1 MASDISDSQRAF
13 LQTYTP
19 LAQDIASQTGLF
31 PEVVLG
37 QIAQETGWG
46 TKAKGS
52 NLFGIS
58 PGGSVASYPS
68 AAHAGQAY
76 VDLINRQYGN
86 VAQAKTPEEQAAAL
100 VKGGYNT
107 ADPNYAKSVGTIAQ
121 TIRAA
126 GPYAHL
132 SDEELD
138 RRLTSPPQTT
148 PSPQG
153 QAMPPG
159 RSDAEL
165 DAVLFGRSQPAAALP
180 EDTPM
185 SRSQGQP
192 ISGNRL
198 PGVVDQAVMGLSTDP
213 DQWKRITAAR
223 LFPGDP
229 NGMQRLGEDEKGRR
243 YAVGDDD
250 KPYYVDPISPRV
262 NLGPLSRAMGATMPG
277 QFFRLFTETP
287 SASNEPSRLG
297 NPLQWAA
304 SGVGGALPMVGGM
317 VGGLAAAP
325 TSMVAGPVM
334 AAGGAAAGD
343 AARQGLA
350 RYFDPSANHPP
361 MDYGSMAKEAALS
374 GAGQFLG
381 AGAARL
387 MNPNPLGL
395 SAGEVNL
402 LRQPNGVT
410 PQARDAFARAEA
422 QGVPLSMGQ
431 ATGLPSLLQ
440 FEDAAKNNPLFVDRA
455 QAFYQTQGNR
465 LQAAG
470 QGMLN
475 TVSPIADKTEGAM
488 MFQGGATDTVGFTRQ
503 NANRMAKDAYDRA
516 ASVEM
521 PPPVPGQTTPILSP
535 IKAAPTR
542 GPVSIEGKTPPLPN
556 DRFRPYDLLGTPDGA
571 YAYNGARTFAAND
584 GYRLP
589 AIEEVERGATIPY
602 EGWDYMRRELQAQ
615 ALEQTK
621 KGNNTRASQLGDM
634 ARGIREEVIK
644 VNKPY
649 GEALEI
655 VAPGQRLAE
664 LLSESGVG
672 KVSEKTGE
680 EKMRAIMAPIFDG
693 NNPTAIARART
704 AFIDAG
710 KSDEWMAGT
719 RAYIQDALDKAGQS
733 QNGLNPA
740 TLRRQVWG
748 NTDNRDAIKAAL
760 TPGQYEG
767 FENFMKTVEDAARTY
782 PMNSLTDMR
791 ANAKGALAAASENN
805 GTVKT
810 IRALRNLGT
819 ITKWPDTFGRLLGG
833 VEQRAIQR
841 DMSRIIDNLFTLDG
855 MKYLEEM
862 SKYSPGSMRM
872 VNATGQIIE
881 RSLPNPL
888 APEAVAP
895 NPLLQLP
902 APPVSAV
909 GGR

>member
-1 MASDISDSQRAF
+1 VASDISDSQRAF

-76 VDLINRQYGN
+76 VDLINRRYGN

-121 TIRAA
+121 IIRAA

-138 RRLTSPPQTT
+138 RRLTSPPQAT
-148 PSPQG
+148 PLPQG
-153 QAMPPG
+153 QAIPPG

-165 DAVLFGRSQPAAALP
+165 DAVLFGRSQPAAFP

-192 ISGNRL
+192 ISENRK
-198 PGVVDQAVMGLSTDP
+198 PGMADQAVINLSTDP
-213 DQWKRITAAR
+213 AQKLRIAASR
-223 LFPGDP
+223 LFPDDP
-229 NGMQRLGEDEKGRR
+229 NGAQRLGYDKDNRM
-243 YAVGDDD
+243 YAVGPDD

-287 SASNEPSRLG
+287 SGSNEPSRLG
-297 NPLQWAA
+297 NPLSWAA
-304 SGVGGALPMVGGM
+304 SGAGGVLPMFGGILGGA
-317 VGGLAAAP
+317 AAAP

-350 RYFDPSANHPP
+350 RYFDPSSNPPP

-381 AGAARL
+381 AGAARM

-402 LRQPNGVT
+402 LRQPNGIT
-410 PQARDAFARAEA
+410 PQAREAYARAEA

-431 ATGLPSLLQ
+431 ATGLPSFLG
-440 FEDAAKNNPLFVDRA
+440 FEDAARNNPLLVDRA
-455 QAFYQTQGNR
+455 KSFYGPQSQALDR
-465 LQAAG
+465 AG
-470 QGMLN
+470 QNMLEKI
-475 TVSPIADKTEGAM
+475 SPVFDKTEGAQ
-488 MFQGGATDTVGFTRQ
+488 MFQAGAGDAIKYTRQ
-503 NANRMAKDAYDRA
+503 EANRLARDAYNRA
-516 ASVEM
+516 EAVVM
-521 PPPVPGQTTPILSP
+521 PPPVPGQTRPILG
-535 IKAAPTR
+535 PTET
-542 GPVSIEGKTPPLPN
+542 PSVSGQPYVAGKNAPLPE
-556 DRFRPYDLLGTPDGA
+556 DRFKLYDLLGTPDGA
-571 YAYNGARTFAAND
+571 RAYEAGRTFAAND

-589 AIEEVERGATIPY
+589 TIQEIEKGATIPF
-602 EGWDYMRRELQAQ
+602 EGWDHMKRRFQRFAEEERQR
-615 ALEQTK
+615 
-621 KGNNTRASQLGDM
+621 GDNTRASQFTDM
-634 ARGIREEVIK
+634 ADAIKQEVIK
-644 VNKPY
+644 VNPPY

-655 VAPGQRLAE
+655 VAPGQAFARRLE
-664 LLSESGVG
+664 ESGLG
-672 KVSEKTGE
+672 KVSELTGDE
-680 EKMRAIMAPIFDG
+680 RARAIMNPVFAG
-693 NNPTAIARART
+693 NNPQAISKARDAFTA
-704 AFIDAG
+704 AG
-710 KSDEWMAGT
+710 KTDEWNAGV
-719 RAYIQDALDKAGQS
+719 RSYIQDALDKAGKS
-733 QNGLNPA
+733 QDGLNPA
-740 TLRRQVWG
+740 RLHGDLFG
-748 NTDNRDAIKAAL
+748 NADTRKAIKAGL
-760 TPGQYEG
+760 SPEQYEG
-767 FENFMKTVEDAARTY
+767 FENFVKTVGDAARTY
-782 PMNSLTDMR
+782 PMNSLTAMR
-791 ANAKGALAAASENN
+791 QEANKNLAGAAGNSP
-805 GTVKT
+805 TVKA
-810 IRALRNLGT
+810 IRAARNLGT
-819 ITKWPDTFGRLLGG
+819 VTSWPNVIGRLFGQ

-841 DMSRIIDNLFTLDG
+841 DMSRIIDNLFTPDG

-862 SKYSPGSMRM
+862 SKYSPGSVRM
-872 VNATGQIIE
+872 VNATGQIIG

-888 APEAVAP
+888 APEAGAA

-902 APPVSAV
+902 EPPASAAV
-909 GGR
+909 GR

>member
-1 MASDISDSQRAF
+1 VASDISDSQRAF

-46 TKAKGS
+46 TKAKGN

-76 VDLINRQYGN
+76 VDLINRWYKN

-121 TIRAA
+121 NIRAA

-138 RRLTSPPQTT
+138 RRLTSPPQAM

-153 QAMPPG
+153 QAAPPG
-159 RSDAEL
+159 LSDAEL
-165 DAVLFGRSQPAAALP
+165 DAVLFGRSQPAALP

-185 SRSQGQP
+185 SRSQGKP

-287 SASNEPSRLG
+287 STSNEPSRLG

-304 SGVGGALPMVGGM
+304 SGAGGALPMVGGI

-334 AAGGAAAGD
+334 AAGGAAVGD

-350 RYFDPSANHPP
+350 RYFDPSSNPPP

-387 MNPNPLGL
+387 MNPNKLGL
-395 SAGEVNL
+395 SAGEIDL
-402 LRQPNGVT
+402 LNQPGGVT
-410 PQARDAFARAEA
+410 QEAREAYARAKA
-422 QGVPLSMGQ
+422 QGVPLSVGQ
-431 ATGLPSLLQ
+431 ATGLPSFLG
-440 FEDAAKNNPLFVDRA
+440 FEDAARNNPLLVNRAKDFYGPQSQALDRA
-455 QAFYQTQGNR
+455 GQNM
-465 LQAAG
+465 LQKI
-470 QGMLN
+470 
-475 TVSPIADKTEGAM
+475 SPVVDKTEGAQ
-488 MFQGGATDTVGFTRQ
+488 MFQSGAGDAIKYTRQ
-503 NANRMAKDAYDRA
+503 EANRLARDAYDRA
-516 ASVEM
+516 EAVVM
-521 PPPVPGQTTPILSP
+521 PPPVPGQTRPILG
-535 IKAAPTR
+535 PT
-542 GPVSIEGKTPPLPN
+542 ETPPTLGNPYTPGKNAPLPE
-556 DRFRPYDLLGTPDGA
+556 DRFKLYDLLGTPNGSRA
-571 YAYNGARTFAAND
+571 YEGARTFAAD
-584 GYRLP
+584 EGYRLP
-589 AIEEVERGATIPY
+589 TIKEIEKGATVPF
-602 EGWDYMRRELQAQ
+602 EGWDFMKREFQKFAID
-615 ALEQTK
+615 ETR
-621 KGNNTRASQLGDM
+621 KGNNTGASQFTDM
-634 ARGIREEVIK
+634 ADAIRREVIK
-644 VNKPY
+644 VNAPY
-649 GEALEI
+649 GKALEI
-655 VAPGQRLAE
+655 VAPGQAFAKRLE
-664 LLSESGVG
+664 ETGLG
-672 KVSEKTGE
+672 KVSELTGDE
-680 EKMRAIMAPIFDG
+680 RARAIMNPVFAG
-693 NNPTAIARART
+693 NNPQAISKARDAFTA
-704 AFIDAG
+704 AG
-710 KSDEWMAGT
+710 KADEWNAGV
-719 RAYIQDALDKAGQS
+719 RSYIQDALDKAGKS
-733 QNGLNPA
+733 QDGLNPA
-740 TLRRQVWG
+740 RLHGDLFG
-748 NTDNRDAIKAAL
+748 NADTRKAIKAGL
-760 TPGQYEG
+760 SPEQYEG
-767 FENFMKTVEDAARTY
+767 FENFVKTVGDAARTY
-782 PMNSLTDMR
+782 PMNSLTAMR
-791 ANAKGALAAASENN
+791 QEANKNLAGAASNSP
-805 GTVKT
+805 TVKA
-810 IRALRNLGT
+810 IRAARNLGT
-819 ITKWPDTFGRLLGG
+819 VTSWPNVVGRLFGQ

-841 DMSRIIDNLFTLDG
+841 DMSRIIDNLFTPDG

-862 SKYSPGSMRM
+862 SKYSLGSVRM
-872 VNATGQIIE
+872 VNATGQIIG

-902 APPVSAV
+902 APPPLAAVS
-909 GGR
+909 R